1 MEKQLKSLTKELDQI
16 LLKNITLSSNEKNKI
31 LQGIH
36 EKRRK
41 RPIAYYS
48 ALVVAA
54 ALVCLFT
61 FSQLDFMKI
70 APGMSDKEPPIVE
83 PQEEEPDELP
93 EVEKETPD
101 VPEEDENDYSTS
113 PTFYMDEAGVF
124 KLKLWK
130 DSEQGIGIGDSME
143 RVLAIYG
150 EPAERF
156 DNDVNPN
163 SEIFK
168 YRHETLDSLTIIFT
182 EETEPKVESISAFY
196 KFNPIDPLSFPS
208 DWYGTILDLVSNL
221 NVYGEKEIL
230 FFQKEDKFYNVKL
243 LDKSKHQDE
252 TEMKEAYNATE
263 LTLEEYLERVIEKAD
278 EELTGEVADEDVPAL
293 VDYLMDNIIQ
303 TFHELGEEYDW
314 DTHHGKLADFEIL
327 RPELREYAST
337 NLTEGHLKYIKDEFY
352 IGRDSTFLPSDGF
365 DIRYTVL
372 ENTSNRIVI
381 STIGLT
387 GYIGNPETVY
397 YTIIKEDGRWILDDW
412 ERVGV
417 DQELLNVTFDEFKI
431 YIDSWGN
438 KLDFLHEVSHEGE
451 KIFVFK
457 ASDYH
462 QVEAVYASTSIFV
475 PNDKILEEWI
485 PEEYRK
491 SETP

>member
-1 MEKQLKSLTKELDQI
+1 MEKHLKNLNRDLDEI
-16 LLKNITLSSNEKNKI
+16 LLKNITVSSDQKNKI

-36 EKRRK
+36 GNKRK
-41 RPIAYYS
+41 NPVAYYT
-48 ALVVAA
+48 ALVAVAA
-54 ALVCLFT
+54 LICLFT
-61 FSQLDFMKI
+61 LSQLDILKKD
-70 APGMSDKEPPIVE
+70 PGLSDKNPPAVV
-83 PQEEEPDELP
+83 PEEEPA
-93 EVEKETPD
+93 V
-101 VPEEDENDYSTS
+101 VPEADGETQNPEK
-113 PTFYMDEAGVF
+113 MDE
-124 KLKLWK
+124 
-130 DSEQGIGIGDSME
+130 
-143 RVLAIYG
+143 
-150 EPAERF
+150 
-156 DNDVNPN
+156 
-163 SEIFK
+163 
-168 YRHETLDSLTIIFT
+168 ETT
-182 EETEPKVESISAFY
+182 EK
-196 KFNPIDPLSFPS
+196 
-208 DWYGTILDLVSNL
+208 
-221 NVYGEKEIL
+221 
-230 FFQKEDKFYNVKL
+230 
-243 LDKSKHQDE
+243 
-252 TEMKEAYNATE
+252 
-263 LTLEEYLERVIEKAD
+263 
-278 EELTGEVADEDVPAL
+278 VADEDVPAL
-293 VDYLMDNIIQ
+293 VDNLMENIIQ

-337 NLTEGHLKYIKDEFY
+337 NLTEGHLKDIKDNFY
-352 IGRDSTFLPSDGF
+352 IGRDSTFLPSRGF

-387 GYIGNPETVY
+387 GYIGDPETVY

-451 KIFVFK
+451 KIYVFK

-475 PNDKILEEWI
+475 PNDKILDEWI
-485 PEEYRK
+485 PEAYRK